1 MCPDHLFEADI
12 RILMNNGSPIIGRVA
27 KTGLGFLSSTIG
39 FPFPGLIG
47 SLNQTTTPQIC
58 APHLLTRTFASPA
71 CVSQMPDGSP
81 VCARTPDAASSA
93 MKTEARKASL
103 VMRESPR

>member
-1 MCPDHLFEADI
+1 MRPDHLLGPDI
-12 RILMNNGSPIIGRVA
+12 RMSWNSGSPIIGRVA
-27 KTGLGFLSSTIG
+27 KAGLGFLSSTIG
-39 FPFPGLIG
+39 FPFAGLIG

-81 VCARTPDAASSA
+81 VCAPTLDAASSA

-103 VMRESPR
+103 VMRE